1 VIRSFPTA
9 GSRECFRRPGTQF
22 IIRINYEKKCK
33 VMKNKYIKLYL
44 EAFTL
49 IILLSIGICAQS
61 TRNSLSGKHWSLTE
75 MNGKAVKNS
84 KAFVEFNQ
92 NDNRFTGNAGCNRMF
107 GEYKL
112 NGSKIDFSNV
122 GTTKRFCSQPDL
134 MKLETA
140 FTRALA
146 ETTKLQRNGN
156 ELKLYNGNRLI
167 LRFTASGKANNDG
180 DAAIS
185 GKLEESKWFLDSVKN
200 KSVGKLKEEPFVVFD
215 KEKQSAGGNSSCN
228 SFGGNYKTEN
238 TRIEITEI
246 ISTMRACVEDNRME
260 IEREFL
266 DGLQKSNRFEMKNGK
281 LFLYRGNNVL
291 LTFVGRNKT

>member
-1 VIRSFPTA
+1 
-9 GSRECFRRPGTQF
+9 
-22 IIRINYEKKCK
+22 
-33 VMKNKYIKLYL
+33 
-44 EAFTL
+44 
-49 IILLSIGICAQS
+49 
-61 TRNSLSGKHWSLTE
+61 
-75 MNGKAVKNS
+75 
-84 KAFVEFNQ
+84 
-92 NDNRFTGNAGCNRMF
+92 
-107 GEYKL
+107 
-112 NGSKIDFSNV
+112 
-122 GTTKRFCSQPDL
+122 

-200 KSVGKLKEEPFVVFD
+200 KSVGKLKEEPFIVFD